1 MRDDDLFMVFIFAIF
16 GIVYIIAAIADKI
29 SECRRRRALKKQ
41 MLQLYPQLEE
51 KINKLQ
57 RENKDLN
64 KKIQLLS
71 EQKKSLKPHLK
82 ENEKLIDEN
91 EELKNKIEQLNVQN
105 ELLNCILESHKSSMP
120 WLAGMMADYEL
131 ISLNAK
137 NEFTNADEV
146 HVTYKQFENF
156 SHEESKK
163 IIAESKVSTYQL
175 KYLLALYPEFERVL
189 KNDYKNS
196 HYKGLLDYDKI
207 RKTRE
212 KQLEEFFSSHKEA
225 MPRLAAMMADY
236 ITYDIEFLA
245 MKLDWGESHE
255 RAKKVASIREI
266 RAEAKRRI
274 EEAKLAT
281 YQLDYLLNLFP
292 QLEDV
297 LNVEYKELELTGE
310 IPEEDPVRK
319 YLSREEWM
327 QLSDTEKNQLAL
339 DRYVENHKKS
349 KWQIGRDYELSV
361 AYEYLQK
368 GYSVDTHGS
377 YMGLDDMGRDIIVQ
391 KDGITTIIQCKYWSN
406 KKQIH
411 ENHIFQLFGS
421 IVSYCAENKADQKCV
436 KGILITNIE
445 VSGTARKVAEY
456 LGINIMERHTIV
468 DFPRIKCNIGHNERG
483 EEERIYHLPMDEQ
496 YDSTKIDKPG
506 EFYAFT
512 VQEAEDSGFRRA
524 YKHFIK

>member
-16 GIVYIIAAIADKI
+16 AIVYIIGAIAEKI
-29 SECRRRRALKKQ
+29 SNFKKRRALKSQ
-41 MLQLYPQLEE
+41 MLEAYPQLKEE
-51 KINKLQ
+51 N
-57 RENKDLN
+57 
-64 KKIQLLS
+64 
-71 EQKKSLKPHLK
+71 KSLKKEIERLNGQEENKSLK
-82 ENEKLIDEN
+82 KE
-91 EELKNKIEQLNVQN
+91 IERLNGQN
-105 ELLNCILESHKSSMP
+105 ELLDCILKSHKESMP

-131 ISLNAK
+131 ISLNK
-137 NEFTNADEV
+137 IEDIDT
-146 HVTYKQFENF
+146 VTPYIAYKRFERY

-163 IIAESKVSTYQL
+163 LITEAKTAIYQL
-175 KYLLALYPEFERVL
+175 KYLIALYPEFEQVL
-189 KNDYKNS
+189 KNDYKNLKV
-196 HYKGLLDYDKI
+196 KGLLDYDKI
-207 RKTRE
+207 KKARE
-212 KQLEEFFSSHKEA
+212 KQLEEFFSSHKES
-225 MPRLAAMMADY
+225 MPWLAGMMADY
-236 ITYDIEFLA
+236 MTYDIELQA
-245 MKLDWGESHE
+245 VKLDWGENKE

-310 IPEEDPVRK
+310 IPEGDPVRK
-319 YLSREEWM
+319 YLSHEEWM

-361 AYEYLQK
+361 AYEYLKK

-377 YMGLDDMGRDIIVQ
+377 YMGLEDMGRDIIVQ
-391 KDGITTIIQCKYWSN
+391 KDGITAIIQCKYWSN

-421 IVSYCAENKADQKCV
+421 IVSYCAENEADKNSV
-436 KGILITNIE
+436 KGILITNID
-445 VSGTARKVAEY
+445 VSDTARKVAEY

-468 DFPRIKCNIGHNERG
+468 DFPRIKCNIGHNKWG

-512 VQEAEDSGFRRA
+512 VQEAEDAGFRRA

>member
-1 MRDDDLFMVFIFAIF
+1 MEGLIAFGALIAICIIDA
-16 GIVYIIAAIADKI
+16 IVDKI
-29 SECRRRRALKKQ
+29 SKRRKRKEREKQILDSYLQTENEFFLLKKELNELRTKAHLLNAELNNRIAINEDLKKQ
-41 MLQLYPQLEE
+41 
-51 KINKLQ
+51 
-57 RENKDLN
+57 
-64 KKIQLLS
+64 
-71 EQKKSLKPHLK
+71 
-82 ENEKLIDEN
+82 
-91 EELKNKIEQLNVQN
+91 IEHLNVQN
-105 ELLNCILESHKSSMP
+105 ELLNSILDSHKESMP

-131 ISLNAK
+131 ISLAAK
-137 NEFTNADEV
+137 YDPIDEDKV
-146 HVTYKQFENF
+146 YVTYKQFENF

-212 KQLEEFFSSHKEA
+212 KQLEEFFSSHKES
-225 MPRLAAMMADY
+225 MPRLANMMADY

-281 YQLDYLLNLFP
+281 YQLEYLISLYP

-297 LNVEYKELELTGE
+297 LEVEYRELELTGE
-310 IPEEDPVRK
+310 IPEGDPARK
-319 YLSREEWM
+319 FLSREEWM

-339 DRYVENHKKS
+339 DRYVENRKKS

-361 AYEYLQK
+361 AHEYLND
-368 GYSVDTHGS
+368 GYIVDTHGS
-377 YMGLDDMGRDIIVQ
+377 YMGLEDMGRDIIAS
-391 KDGITTIIQCKYWSN
+391 KDGMTTLIQCKYWSN

-421 IVSYCAENKADQKCV
+421 MVSYCIENNVDWDRV
-436 KGILITNIE
+436 NGILVTNIE
-445 VSGTARKVAEY
+445 ISDTARKVAEY
-456 LGINIMERHTIV
+456 LGISISERHAIT
-468 DFPRIKCNIGHNERG
+468 DFPRIKCNTGHSESG
-483 EEERIYHLPMDEQ
+483 EEIKIYHLPMDEQ

-512 VQEAEDSGFRRA
+512 VKEAEDAGFRRA